1 MSATASSSGS
11 VCSYILVDICN
22 WDLFNSN
29 PTKPSWMETE
39 KILIFCSTYFIQI
52 SLNGSGAAKHD
63 FLFVLT

>member
-39 KILIFCSTYFIQI
+39 KILIFCSTLFYSNIFEWQR
-52 SLNGSGAAKHD
+52 GSK
-63 FLFVLT
+63 T